1 MVGRDT
7 VHRPLAGRERDADEV
22 APARARPGLTT
33 PGAVVA
39 LQRGAGNAAVA
50 RAVIQRHPAA
60 PAQLRMDP
68 SQVQVKPEPG
78 ATDPMAIADVM
89 TSEPEVGPPTVEP
102 ARKFG
107 YTSNPTNLIFT
118 WRVFDGADRQIKD
131 QTSGLALV
139 LSNEEVRTWVR
150 RNGLSALG
158 TWTVRLEKDDY
169 FHDVTFAVSE
179 GPSPGPALSGS
190 TTQSFY
196 NLRELP
202 SETAPKL
209 GELAGEEVP
218 IKVDNK
224 ARSGGRTW
232 YRVTLGAP
240 TGKLPAG
247 TSGWI
252 VADAVVA
259 VTEWDMFRTQLQAWE
274 AANGEP
280 LEQRITHLRQMC
292 HDKDLPFDDVIGV
305 KQGTEYA
312 NTRSFKRGEWELL
325 RDSQQV
331 RMPDGRVVD
340 VYHLL
345 VGLDV
350 LPRKDE
356 SRSISLFPG
365 VTRNVGQNYSAAT
378 WSGDIGAAAA
388 DAALSQDA
396 TWEKQN
402 PGASESDKVE
412 RYYSTRVSDG
422 DLYGDIDAWEITEL
436 QHATSGAPTSIDALL
451 AAYYGGPVV
460 ASQAGVGTGMHVEK
474 RKAAVENFLRH
485 YGFGFGGPYAPL
497 AAQPARDD
505 MVHQI
510 ETFANVWLDN
520 RDYKLLGQPMWRVN
534 EVHRYSQLM
543 GDRLLEWLEKL
554 AVEVGART

>member
-1 MVGRDT
+1 M
-7 VHRPLAGRERDADEV
+7 
-22 APARARPGLTT
+22 T

-39 LQRGAGNAAVA
+39 LQQGAGNAAVA

-60 PAQLRMDP
+60 PPQLHADP
-68 SQVQVKPEPG
+68 SQVQIKPEPG
-78 ATDPMAIADVM
+78 AADPMAIADVM

-102 ARKFG
+102 TRKFG
-107 YTSNPTNLIFT
+107 YSSQPTNLIFT

-139 LSNEEVRTWVR
+139 LSNEEVRAWVR
-150 RNGLSALG
+150 KKGLSALG

-179 GPSPGPALSGS
+179 GPTPGPALSGS

-202 SETAPKL
+202 SDTAPKL
-209 GELAGEEVP
+209 GELAGDEVP
-218 IKVDNK
+218 ITIDNK

-232 YRVTLGAP
+232 YRITLGAA

-247 TSGWI
+247 TTGWI

-259 VTEWDMFRTQLQAWE
+259 VTDGRCSGRSCPGLGGRERPAARE
-274 AANGEP
+274 A
-280 LEQRITHLRQMC
+280 RITHLRQMC

-305 KQGTEYA
+305 PKGTEYA
-312 NTRSFKRGEWELL
+312 NTRPFKRGELELL

-356 SRSISLFPG
+356 NRSISLFPG
-365 VTRNVGQNYSAAT
+365 VNRNVGQNYSAAT

-388 DAALSQDA
+388 DAALSQD
-396 TWEKQN
+396 TSWEKQN
-402 PGASESDKVE
+402 PNASESEKVE
-412 RYYSTRVSDG
+412 RYYSTRVADA
-422 DLYGDIDAWEITEL
+422 DLYGDIDAWAITDL
-436 QHATSGAPTSIDALL
+436 QHAATGAPTSIDGLL
-451 AAYYGGPVV
+451 NEFYGGPVV

-474 RKAAVENFLRH
+474 RRTAVEQFLRH
-485 YGFGFGGPYAPL
+485 YGFGFGGGPWAPL
-497 AAQPARDD
+497 VAHPARDD

-520 RDYKLLGQPMWRVN
+520 RDYKLLGQPLWRVN
-534 EVHRYSQLM
+534 EAHRYSQLM
-543 GDRLLEWLEKL
+543 GDRFLEWLEKL